1 MAFVRRQV
9 SQDKPIDGQ
18 DRRVEP
24 RQLLMMPVIVQGVD
38 DYIAPTGD
46 PQAMVIR
53 DYTHR
58 GFCLVHE
65 QKFPY
70 TRIAVMLTYPE
81 EGTIL
86 AAEVRWSKELGPFY
100 QLGCE
105 VVGKLKAFPG
115 LEE

>member
-9 SQDKPIDGQ
+9 AQDKPYEAK
-18 DRRVEP
+18 DRRAEP
-24 RQLLMMPVIVQGVD
+24 RALLMMPVIVQGVD
-38 DYIAPTGD
+38 EFIAPLGD

-53 DYTHR
+53 DYSHR
-58 GFCLVHE
+58 GLGLVYE
-65 QKFPY
+65 RPFEC
-70 TRIAVMLTYPE
+70 TRIAVMLTFPE

>member
-1 MAFVRRQV
+1 M
-9 SQDKPIDGQ
+9 
-18 DRRVEP
+18 P

-38 DYIAPTGD
+38 DLIAPQGD
-46 PQAMVIR
+46 PQAMVVR
-53 DYTHR
+53 DFSHR
-58 GFCLVHE
+58 GLCLVYE
-65 QKFPY
+65 QPFKHV
-70 TRIAVMLTYPE
+70 RVAVMLTFPE

-105 VVGKLKAFPG
+105 VVGKLTAFPG